1 MKTLFIYVGLAF
13 INFIVNFV
21 IYNFSFNAQATPFLN
36 EEQRVDSALLMLQS
50 TAPAY
55 AISTIVI
62 TLLFYFVSK
71 KINSK

>member
-1 MKTLFIYVGLAF
+1 
-13 INFIVNFV
+13 
-21 IYNFSFNAQATPFLN
+21 
-36 EEQRVDSALLMLQS
+36 LLMLQS